1 MNRDRVP
8 TARLR
13 RALVTWASVVALAAT
28 GAAAAQADGVTFD
41 VEILRVDLVV
51 NDDGETVERFE
62 PVTEAVPGEEIEYR
76 VTVRNE
82 GSRIYRPGTLP
93 VRLPIGEGV
102 RYVAGSVGPVDGDL
116 VVDASVDG
124 GETFT
129 SLPADPDADDGDADA
144 FDPAA
149 VDTLRWTFTVPFEPG
164 MERVLVYRVQ
174 VL

>member
-1 MNRDRVP
+1 MNRVRISI
-8 TARLR
+8 ASLR
-13 RALVTWASVVALAAT
+13 HVLLTWASVVALAAT
-28 GAAAAQADGVTFD
+28 GAAAAQAEGVAFD

-62 PVTEAVPGEEIEYR
+62 PVTEAVPGEEVEYR

-82 GSRIYRPGTLP
+82 GARIYRPGTLP

-102 RYVAGSVGPVDGDL
+102 RYVAGSAGPVDGDL
-116 VVDASVDG
+116 VVEASVDG
-124 GETFT
+124 GATFT
-129 SLPADPDADDGDADA
+129 SLPAGAAEGDGEP
-144 FDPAA
+144 FDPTA